1 MPITAQQS
9 ILEVY
14 KEYNLLPSTK
24 QAVVIKNYAENNEV
38 TKDYIY
44 SILTVDDVKEKKIS
58 FSPKIK
64 KYFPKGTSAQ
74 DMEDL
79 IITLLENAGPAVLG
93 KNESEED

>member
-1 MPITAQQS
+1 MIF
-9 ILEVY
+9 
-14 KEYNLLPSTK
+14 
-24 QAVVIKNYAENNEV
+24 

-44 SILTVDDVKEKKIS
+44 SILTVDDVKEKKIN

-64 KYFPKGTSAQ
+64 KYFPKGTSSQ

-93 KNESEED
+93 KAINESEED